1 MICRNALSE
10 LVFSIPQRSQVTDVF
25 CFDVAPFDQLNVT
38 EQALVRQ
45 SAVRVS
51 LTPGTLLLAPRAKP
65 EHLWLLL
72 CGHIQLEE
80 SEQTVVLGAGETFGW
95 RDLITERGCASAT
108 TLDAVQAWQL
118 PRSTILALLASN
130 ARFSAHV
137 FTGMSRQLSDDEDV
151 NHNREL
157 LSLMLMR
164 VSDIAL
170 HPPFYVDGALDL
182 VAVCKIMSEHKRT
195 SALVRDVEA
204 GVPRLGF
211 FTTTDL
217 RDAMLKPQP
226 LAVREVAHYELITL
240 PPEAELF
247 DALLTMLRHRVHR
260 ILVKQGDEI
269 LGILNQLDLMG
280 FVSNHS
286 HLITLQVDQA
296 NNTDELKLA
305 AQQVDESI
313 ALLVRGGVRIDI
325 IARLVSGLNA
335 QIFARLWSLLA
346 PPELVQNSC
355 LLVMGSEGR
364 GEQILKTDQDNALLL
379 RDGYQ
384 CEGLADLVAGF
395 STALLSFGY
404 PPCPGNIMVTNPLWC
419 QTLASF
425 KETTDH
431 WLLGGDPDGAMNLA
445 IFMDAHSVAGDATLL
460 SAAREH
466 TLSLA
471 AESDVF
477 IARMASAVNQFQAPG
492 QGWWARLTGPWG
504 AAAQAFDLKKLGT
517 FPIVHGA
524 RALALE
530 HNVTALGTAERL
542 QALAEQKILAPELVR
557 DLTQTLHFLMTIK
570 LRNNLRQIALGQ
582 PVNNLIELASLS
594 TLDRNQIKSALV
606 IIDQF
611 RQYLQ
616 LHFRLET

>member
-1 MICRNALSE
+1 MFFI
-10 LVFSIPQRSQVTDVF
+10 QQQSQVTDVF

-51 LTPGTLLLAPRAKP
+51 LTPGTLLLAPRAKA

-72 CGHIQLEE
+72 CGHIQLEGN
-80 SEQTVVLGAGETFGW
+80 EQNVVLGAGETVGW

-130 ARFSAHV
+130 ARFSARV
-137 FTGMSRQLSDDEDV
+137 FTDMSRQLSDEEDV

-170 HPPFYVDGALDL
+170 HPPFYVDGAQDM

-226 LAVREVAHYELITL
+226 LAVREIAHYELITL

-305 AQQVDESI
+305 AQQVDDTI
-313 ALLVRGGVRIDI
+313 AMLVRGGVRIDI
-325 IARLVSGLNA
+325 VARLVSGLNA

-379 RDGYQ
+379 RDGYH
-384 CEGLADLVAGF
+384 CAGLADIVARF

-419 QTLASF
+419 QPLSEF
-425 KETTDH
+425 KETIGH
-431 WLLGGDPDGAMNLA
+431 WLVDGNSDGTMNLA
-445 IFMDAHSVAGDATLL
+445 IFVDARTVSGDVTLLASARAQALSLVAG
-460 SAAREH
+460 
-466 TLSLA
+466 
-471 AESDVF
+471 SDIF
-477 IARMASAVNQFQAPG
+477 IAQLANSVNQFRDPTNT
-492 QGWWARLTGPWG
+492 WWQRLTGLFG
-504 AAAQAFDLKKLGT
+504 HQAEAFDLKKLGT

-542 QALAEQKILAPELVR
+542 QALAELKILAPELVR
-557 DLTQTLHFLMTIK
+557 DLKQTLHFLMMIK
-570 LRNNLRQIALGQ
+570 LRNNLHQIALGQ

-594 TLDRNQIKSALV
+594 TLDRNQIKNALA

-611 RQYLQ
+611 RLYLQ
-616 LHFRLET
+616 LHFRLDA